1 MAVFRV
7 EKKKDYTCMSNHSLR
22 NHNLS
27 LKAKGLHA
35 LMLSLP
41 EDWDYTLVGLK
52 HICRESIGSINGAI
66 QELEKE
72 GYIIRTRARN
82 EKGQLTAIE
91 YSIYEVPPETT
102 ENKASEPNVEK
113 PHVENP
119 HMEKPHVENRSQV
132 NTNKQNTNR
141 PSTKGQRDAYL
152 LTSRAREMEQAI
164 DELRSFIEERI
175 GRPLWHSEIRI
186 CTSWVKNN
194 ADMDMIHLAVEDN
207 LFRRDN
213 FDLKYVQ
220 STLERWKSIGIDTPL
235 KARNHIL
242 DSHVSNISVMAA
254 EIAERNHNDELMERI
269 LMGSETK
276 DLQGTRDYMIEL
288 YQQKRYDMLLSMA
301 RTNYHKDI
309 LDYLPDEVREF
320 ILKHSV

>member
-1 MAVFRV
+1 
-7 EKKKDYTCMSNHSLR
+7 
-22 NHNLS
+22 
-27 LKAKGLHA
+27 
-35 LMLSLP
+35 
-41 EDWDYTLVGLK
+41 
-52 HICRESIGSINGAI
+52 
-66 QELEKE
+66 
-72 GYIIRTRARN
+72 
-82 EKGQLTAIE
+82 
-91 YSIYEVPPETT
+91 
-102 ENKASEPNVEK
+102 
-113 PHVENP
+113 
-119 HMEKPHVENRSQV
+119 
-132 NTNKQNTNR
+132 
-141 PSTKGQRDAYL
+141 
-152 LTSRAREMEQAI
+152 MEQAI

-186 CTSWVKNN
+186 CTSLVKNN

>member
-7 EKKKDYTCMSNHSLR
+7 KKNENFTCMSNHSLR

-41 EDWDYTLVGLK
+41 DDWDYTLAGLK
-52 HICRESIGSINGAI
+52 HICKESIGSINGAV

-72 GYIIRTRARN
+72 GYIVRYQDRD
-82 EKGQLTAIE
+82 EKGRMTSFVYTIFE
-91 YSIYEVPPETT
+91 EPPKNAG
-102 ENKASEPNVEK
+102 NKASDPHVEK
-113 PHVENP
+113 PHAEKP
-119 HMEKPHVENRSQV
+119 FTEKPHAENQSQV
-132 NTNKQNTNR
+132 NTNKQNTKR
-141 PSTKGQRDAYL
+141 LSTKGQKDAYL

-164 DELRSFIEERI
+164 DELRNFIEERI
-175 GRPLWHSEIRI
+175 GRPLWHAEIRI

-207 LFRRDN
+207 LFRKDN

-220 STLERWKSIGIDTPL
+220 KTLDEWKSYGIDTPL

-242 DSHVSNISVMAA
+242 DSHVSNISMMAA
-254 EIAERNHNDELMERI
+254 EIAERNHSDDLREKI
-269 LMGSETK
+269 LMGNEMT

-288 YQQKRYDMLLSMA
+288 YQQKRYDMLLSVA
-301 RTNYHKDI
+301 HTTYHKDI

-320 ILKHSV
+320 ILKYSV

>member
-1 MAVFRV
+1 LAVFRV

-207 LFRRDN
+207 LFRKDN

-220 STLERWKSIGIDTPL
+220 KTLDEWKSSGIDTPL

-242 DSHVSNISVMAA
+242 DSHVSNISMMAA
-254 EIAERNHNDELMERI
+254 EIAERNHSDDLREKI
-269 LMGSETK
+269 LMGNEMT

-288 YQQKRYDMLLSMA
+288 YQQKRYDMLLSVA
-301 RTNYHKDI
+301 HTTYHKDI

-320 ILKHSV
+320 ILKYSV

>member
-72 GYIIRTRARN
+72 GYVIRTRARN

-113 PHVENP
+113 PHVENT
-119 HMEKPHVENRSQV
+119 HMEKPHVENQSQV

-152 LTSRAREMEQAI
+152 LTSRPT
-164 DELRSFIEERI
+164 LR
-175 GRPLWHSEIRI
+175 P
-186 CTSWVKNN
+186 
-194 ADMDMIHLAVEDN
+194 
-207 LFRRDN
+207 RR
-213 FDLKYVQ
+213 
-220 STLERWKSIGIDTPL
+220 SRSS
-235 KARNHIL
+235 A
-242 DSHVSNISVMAA
+242 S
-254 EIAERNHNDELMERI
+254 
-269 LMGSETK
+269 
-276 DLQGTRDYMIEL
+276 
-288 YQQKRYDMLLSMA
+288 
-301 RTNYHKDI
+301 
-309 LDYLPDEVREF
+309 
-320 ILKHSV
+320 

>member
-7 EKKKDYTCMSNHSLR
+7 KKNENFTCMSNHSLR

-41 EDWDYTLVGLK
+41 DDWDYTLAGLK
-52 HICRESIGSINGAI
+52 HICKESIGSINGAV

-72 GYIIRTRARN
+72 GYIVRYQDRD
-82 EKGQLTAIE
+82 EKGRMTSFVYTIFE
-91 YSIYEVPPETT
+91 EPPK
-102 ENKASEPNVEK
+102 KAGNNASDPHVEK
-113 PHVENP
+113 PHAEKP
-119 HMEKPHVENRSQV
+119 FTEKPHAENQSQV
-132 NTNKQNTNR
+132 NTNKQNTKR
-141 PSTKGQRDAYL
+141 QSTKGQRDAYL

-175 GRPLWHSEIRI
+175 GRPLWHAEIRI

-207 LFRRDN
+207 LFRKDN

-220 STLERWKSIGIDTPL
+220 KTLDEWKSYGIDTPL

-242 DSHVSNISVMAA
+242 DSHVSNISMMAA
-254 EIAERNHNDELMERI
+254 EIAERNHSDDLREKI
-269 LMGSETK
+269 LMGNEMT

-288 YQQKRYDMLLSMA
+288 YQQKRYDMLLSVA
-301 RTNYHKDI
+301 HTTYHKDI

-320 ILKHSV
+320 ILKYSV

>member
-91 YSIYEVPPETT
+91 YSIYEVPPETP

-119 HMEKPHVENRSQV
+119 HMEKPHVENQSQV
-132 NTNKQNTNR
+132 NTNKQNTER
-141 PSTKGQRDAYL
+141 LSTKGQREAYL

-164 DELRSFIEERI
+164 DELRNFIEERI
-175 GRPLWHSEIRI
+175 GRPLWHAELRI
-186 CTSWVKNN
+186 CTAWVKNDE
-194 ADMDMIHLAVEDN
+194 AMDMIHLAIEDN
-207 LFRRDN
+207 LFRKEN

-220 STLERWKSIGIDTPL
+220 KTLDKWKSSGIDTPL
-235 KARNHIL
+235 KARNYIL
-242 DSHVSNISVMAA
+242 DSHVSNIEVMAS
-254 EIAERNHNDELMERI
+254 EIAERNHNDDLKDKI
-269 LMGSETK
+269 LFGSEMK
-276 DLQGTRDYMIEL
+276 DLQGTRDYLIEL
-288 YQQKRYDMLLSMA
+288 YETGRYDMLLSFA
-301 RTNYHKDI
+301 HTTYHKDI
-309 LDYLPDEVREF
+309 LDYLPEEVREY
-320 ILKHSV
+320 IQKHSA

>member
-72 GYIIRTRARN
+72 GYIIRTRTRN
-82 EKGQLTAIE
+82 ERGQLTSIE
-91 YSIYEVPPETT
+91 YMIFEVPKTP

-119 HMEKPHVENRSQV
+119 HMEKPHVENQSQV
-132 NTNKQNTNR
+132 NTNKQNTKR
-141 PSTKGQRDAYL
+141 LSTKGQRDAYL

-175 GRPLWHSEIRI
+175 DRPLWHSEIRI
-186 CTSWVKNN
+186 CTGWVKNGE
-194 ADMDMIHLAVEDN
+194 DMDMIHLAIEDN
-207 LFRRDN
+207 LFRKDN
-213 FDLKYVQ
+213 FDLKYVKK
-220 STLERWKSIGIDTPL
+220 TLDEWKSSGIDTPL
-235 KARNHIL
+235 KARNYIL
-242 DSHVSNISVMAA
+242 DSHVSNIEVMAS
-254 EIAERNHNDELMERI
+254 EIAERNHNDDLKDKI
-269 LMGSETK
+269 LFGSEMK
-276 DLQGTRDYMIEL
+276 DLQGTRDYLIEL
-288 YQQKRYDMLLSMA
+288 YETGRYDMLLSFA
-301 RTNYHKDI
+301 HTTYHKDI
-309 LDYLPDEVREF
+309 LDYLPEEVREY
-320 ILKHSV
+320 IQKHSA

>member
-1 MAVFRV
+1 LAVFRV